1 MNAEYLRDAAM
12 TAVIFGF
19 FGMAWFGWAQEAP
32 PEGARKFL
40 GAGSVAGILLAI
52 GGGLIA
58 WQHWTD
64 GSAITAETGPRFGII
79 VGVEVAFAALGS
91 VILTV
96 RKKSAYIA
104 PWIAAVVGI
113 HFIPLATLLK
123 TPVLFAAGALVTI
136 GAWASIRIARS
147 RDLTVSY
154 VTGAVTGSV
163 LLVCGA
169 TSLVQALVAY

>member
-32 PEGARKFL
+32 PPAARKFL
-40 GAGSVAGILLAI
+40 GIGSVAGILLAI
-52 GGGLIA
+52 GGGLVA
-58 WQHWTD
+58 WQHWND
-64 GSAITAETGPRFGII
+64 GSAITSETGPRFGII
-79 VGVEVAFAALGS
+79 VGVEVAFAAAGS

-113 HFIPLATLLK
+113 HFIPLATILE
-123 TPVLFAAGALVTI
+123 TPLLFAAGALVTI
-136 GAWASIRIARS
+136 GAWTSIRIARS
-147 RDLTVSY
+147 RDLTISY
-154 VTGAVTGSV
+154 VTGATTGSV
-163 LLVCGA
+163 LLLCALV
-169 TSLVQALVAY
+169 SLTQALVAY